1 MIEEEVTR
9 RPKWEEDKSKEELEL
24 EKERD
29 DEWKKRRHGRK
40 TRRR

>member
-9 RPKWEEDKSKEELEL
+9 RPKWEEDKSKEELE
-24 EKERD
+24 KERD